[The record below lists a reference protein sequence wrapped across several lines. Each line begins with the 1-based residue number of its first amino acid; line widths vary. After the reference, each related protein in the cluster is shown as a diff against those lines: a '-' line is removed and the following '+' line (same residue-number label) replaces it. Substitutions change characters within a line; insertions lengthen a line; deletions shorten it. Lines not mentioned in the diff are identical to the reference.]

1 MRKAGTIAAAMLVA
15 AGVLTSVQATAY
27 TVSGRHIYDDAGRIV
42 QLKGVNWFGF
52 ETTNYTVHGL
62 WARNWK
68 QMIQQ
73 IKAQGFNAV
82 RLPFCPTTLRGVTP
96 TSIDYSLNADLAGK
110 NSLAL
115 LDAVIAEFDRQGLY
129 VLLDHHRADCKDI
142 AELWYTPAYT
152 EAQWL
157 ADLKFV
163 ANRYRNRPRVIGI
176 DLKNE
181 PHGAATWGTRNTATD
196 WNLATGR
203 AATQVLGVAPHWLIF
218 VEGIGD
224 QALCSSGEPVFW
236 GENLAPIACA
246 PSPMP
251 ANRLVLSP
259 HTYGPDVHVQ
269 RYHNAA
275 NFPANMPAIWDRHW
289 GFAIASAPVVLGE
302 FGGKYGEGHG
312 RDRAWQNA
320 LVDYLIGKRVN
331 SGFYWSWN
339 PNSSDTGGVLR
350 DDWKTVRSDKMSLL
364 RRLWAAPSGTGT
376 GGSTGGSSGGST
388 SGGGTTTG
396 GTTAGGSSTGGSTG
410 GTTGGGS
417 TGGSSGGTAP
427 TLSVTER
434 RSSDWGSGYCSDV
447 VVRNLG
453 GTAVD
458 WDIRLTVEGRLNQ
471 AWNVTWSQSSSTVSA
486 RGLDWNRSVAP
497 NTTREWG
504 YCADR

>member
-1 MRKAGTIAAAMLVA
+1 MRKAATIAAAMLVTA
-15 AGVLTSVQATAY
+15 AGLLASAQARAY
-27 TVSGRHIYDDAGRIV
+27 TVSGRLIYDDAGRVV

-82 RLPFCPTTLRGVTP
+82 RLPFCPTTLRAVTP
-96 TSIDYSLNADLAGK
+96 TSIDYSLNPDLAGK
-110 NSLAL
+110 TSLAV

-129 VLLDHHRADCKDI
+129 VLLDHHRADCNTI
-142 AELWYTPAYT
+142 AELWYTPSYSQ
-152 EAQWL
+152 AQWI
-157 ADLKFV
+157 ADLRFV
-163 ANRYRNRPRVIGI
+163 ANRYRNRPRVIGL

-196 WNLATGR
+196 WNLAAGR
-203 AATQVLGVAPHWLIF
+203 AASQVLSIAPHWLMF

-224 QALCSSGEPVFW
+224 QALCSSGEPAFW
-236 GENLAPIACA
+236 GENLAPLACT
-246 PSPMP
+246 PSPVP

-275 NFPANMPAIWDRHW
+275 NFPSNMPAIWERHW

-302 FGGKYGEGHG
+302 FGGKYGEGHA
-312 RDRAWQNA
+312 RDKAWQNA
-320 LVDYLIGKRVN
+320 LVEYLIGKRVN

-350 DDWKTVRSDKMSLL
+350 DDWKTVRSDKMALL
-364 RRLWAAPSGTGT
+364 RRLWAGSGGT
-376 GGSTGGSSGGST
+376 TSGGSSGGS
-388 SGGGTTTG
+388 SGGT
-396 GTTAGGSSTGGSTG
+396 TG

-417 TGGSSGGTAP
+417 TGGTSGGTTGGSIGGSTGGTTGGMAP
-427 TLSVTER
+427 ALVVTEQT
-434 RSSDWGSGYCSDV
+434 SSDWGAGYCNNV
-447 VVRNLG
+447 TVRNVG
-453 GTAVD
+453 STTVD
-458 WDIRLTVEGRLNQ
+458 WAVQLTVAGRVSQ
-471 AWNVTWSQSSSTVSA
+471 AWNVVWSQAGSTLNASGV
-486 RGLDWNRSVAP
+486 DWNRSVAP
-497 NTTREWG
+497 GASRDWG